1 MRVSIKSTMARALCG
16 AVALAAMPGLA
27 FAADYTMK
35 IGFVTVNDPYHIFAE
50 RLEEE
55 IELRSDGQIDVQLYP
70 AGQLGNAARQIEG
83 LQFGTQEMFI
93 SPPGFFAGLH
103 PGMQVLDAPG
113 VFHSM
118 EHAQSIFAD
127 LELYDA
133 YLGLLEPFGIL
144 ALAQWAYGPS
154 AIALRAP
161 AETLEDLQ
169 GLKVRVLASPL
180 EQELAKE
187 LGMTGVAMD
196 FTEALPALQ
205 TGTIDGVRTA
215 LSVMAGMKFY
225 DTAEYA
231 FKEETGMILGG
242 AYASKMWLDSLPE
255 ELRATVVDTV
265 LDMQPEAASIAKEAV
280 SVADQEWREAGV
292 TMVELTDDQRAELF
306 ERVAPIGARLM
317 VDDPKTGPLWAVF
330 TDVLARHPAQ

>member
-1 MRVSIKSTMARALCG
+1 MPTLSNFAKILGSAITILALPVT
-16 AVALAAMPGLA
+16 AN
-27 FAADYTMK
+27 AADYTMK
-35 IGFVTVNDPYHIFAE
+35 IGFVTVNDPYHTFAG
-50 RLEEE
+50 RLEQE
-55 IELRSDGQIDVQLYP
+55 IESRTQGQIEVELYP

-113 VFHSM
+113 IFHSM
-118 EHAQSIFAD
+118 DHAQAIFAD
-127 LELYDA
+127 PELHDA
-133 YLGLLEPFGIL
+133 YFDLLEPFGIL

-180 EQELAKE
+180 EQALARE

-225 DTAEYA
+225 DTAKYA
-231 FKEETGMILGG
+231 FKEESGMILGG
-242 AYASKMWLDSLPE
+242 AYASKMWLDSLPDD
-255 ELRATVVDTV
+255 LRATVVDTV
-265 LDMQPEAASIAKEAV
+265 REMQPEAATIAREAV
-280 SVADQEWREAGV
+280 AVADQEWRDAGV
-292 TMVELTDDQRAELF
+292 TMIELTPEQRAELF
-306 ERVAPIGARLM
+306 ERVSPIGAELM
-317 VDDPKTGPLWAVF
+317 ADDPKTGPLWELFSNV
-330 TDVLARHPAQ
+330 VARHPSQ